1 MSNIVTVIDFQ
12 ADLDR
17 PFPIRLRDLYTGLEA
32 QGDFSSWA
40 KDQLERAQL
49 VINVDYILVMEKND
63 QNRKEKRGGIRKEYY
78 LTLNSAQHVA
88 LMSNTKKG
96 AEYRQRFIDLEQ
108 AFIKISSAVSGLK
121 DMQIYAK
128 TMEYTQSIMQT
139 HMNICA
145 MLGVPPHLAQI
156 ESAKHTK
163 KITGIDMLP
172 LLTISSTQDDI
183 IKEEVMLEP
192 TELGK
197 MLNIGSA
204 IATNRWLK
212 DKGLQIKEGGQWEPT
227 NKAKGMFSKHAWAKG
242 TKSGYNIKWNVEC
255 LKELL

>member
-17 PFPIRLRDLYTGLEA
+17 PFPINLRELHTGM
-32 QGDFSSWA
+32 GIKKDFSDWV
-40 KDQLERAQL
+40 KIQIELLQLAINIDY
-49 VINVDYILVMEKND
+49 VIFPFKGEKSITA
-63 QNRKEKRGGIRKEYY
+63 KRGRNKKEYY
-78 LTLNSAQHVA
+78 STMNAAQHIA
-88 LMSNTKKG
+88 MRG
-96 AEYRQRFIDLEQ
+96 DGERCMAYRQRFIDLEQ
-108 AFIKISSAVSGLK
+108 AFAKLSSAFGGLK
-121 DMQIYAK
+121 DLHIYAK

-172 LLTISSTQDDI
+172 LLTISSTQDGI
-183 IKEEVMLEP
+183 VKEEVMLEP